1 MQDICAFIRLFFFSF
16 PVMMKSCLLLL
27 SAFAGLAAS
36 EAAAAGPFSNN
47 RADSLDDTA
56 FQHDLHA
63 GQLLYETTV
72 TPLESLARL
81 RRRRN
86 CYRQPSAVAVL
97 GVIVAALAASYLI
110 LQCFM
115 ALQAGKAHSA
125 PTRKLGAADNC
136 ECTVSR
142 PLPAYT
148 CGKSTTA
155 SDSKARRYMWSHVVA
170 TPLYLG

>member
-1 MQDICAFIRLFFFSF
+1 
-16 PVMMKSCLLLL
+16 MKSCPLLF
-27 SAFAGLAAS
+27 SAFAALAAS
-36 EAAAAGPFSNN
+36 GAAAAVPLNTN
-47 RADSLDDTA
+47 RADSLGSSA
-56 FQHDLHA
+56 FQHDLRA
-63 GQLLYETTV
+63 GQLLYETTS

-81 RRRRN
+81 RWRRN
-86 CYRQPSAVAVL
+86 RNRQPSALAVL
-97 GVIVAALAASYLI
+97 GVIVAALAASYVI
-110 LQCFM
+110 LRCFM